1 MRTARSRVAL
11 LGVGFVALVLATAG
25 CGSKNNS
32 SSSSSSGG
40 GGSKGK
46 VTVGS
51 ADFGESQIIAS
62 MYSQALQKAGYNVT
76 EKFKI
81 GSRELYIKS
90 IENGEIDV
98 VPEYIGTLT
107 EYYNAVFNGPDA
119 PNTKPLATPDVDK
132 TYAAVKQLTARK
144 NLTVLTPS
152 KAADQNAF
160 AVTKD
165 YADKNSLTTL
175 SDLSKLNGQLIL
187 GAGPECE
194 KRRFCLIGLEQVYGL
209 RFKDVKKL
217 DSGGP
222 KTIAALGDG
231 SINVGLVF
239 SSDGAVAA
247 NNLVVLQDDKH
258 LQTTD
263 NIAALVRNSVPQDA
277 RDVMDKVDQALTTE
291 KLQELNKK
299 FSVDKDDPKELAQQ
313 FLKDAH
319 LI

>member
-1 MRTARSRVAL
+1 MRTALARRGAQVGVAL
-11 LGVGFVALVLATAG
+11 AAVLLLAAG
-25 CGSKNNS
+25 CGKSNS
-32 SSSSSSGG
+32 SSSSSG

-51 ADFGESQIIAS
+51 ADFGESEIIAN
-62 MYSQALQKAGYNVT
+62 MYSLALKHAGYDVA

-81 GSRELYIKS
+81 GTREVYIKAL
-90 IENGEIDV
+90 ENGEIDA

-107 EYYNAVFNGPDA
+107 EYYNAQFNGPDA
-119 PNTKPLATPDVDK
+119 PNTKPLATTDVDQ
-132 TYAAVKQLTARK
+132 TFAALKELVAKK
-144 NLTVLTPS
+144 NLTALTPS

-165 YADKNSLTTL
+165 FADKNGLTTI
-175 SDLSKLNGQLIL
+175 SDLSKLNGQITL

-194 KRRFCLIGLEQVYGL
+194 KRRFCLIGLQQVYGL
-209 RFKDVKKL
+209 KFKDVKKL

-222 KTIAALGDG
+222 KTIAALADH
-231 SINVGLVF
+231 SIDVGLVF

-247 NNLVVLQDDKH
+247 QNLVVLQDDKK

-263 NIAALVRNSVPQDA
+263 NITALVRNSVPQEA
-277 RDVMDKVDQALTTE
+277 RDVLDKVDQALTTE

-299 FSVDKDDPKELAQQ
+299 FSVDKEDAKTLAEQ
-313 FLKDAH
+313 FLKDAK